1 MTTLTVT
8 AKGQI
13 TLKRAV
19 LEHLG
24 VQPEQRLGLRL
35 LPGGRL
41 ELASE
46 RGADLVSLKG
56 LLHDPN
62 RKPATREEIQDA
74 IQAGWAGDVEMD

>member
-1 MTTLTVT
+1 MTVA

-24 VQPEQRLGLRL
+24 VQPGQRLDVNL

-41 ELASE
+41 ELVPA
-46 RGADLVSLKG
+46 RGADLLSLKG
-56 LLHDPN
+56 PLHDPD
-62 RKPATREEIQDA
+62 RKAATLEEIQDA
-74 IQAGWAGDVEMD
+74 IEAGSAGEVDMD